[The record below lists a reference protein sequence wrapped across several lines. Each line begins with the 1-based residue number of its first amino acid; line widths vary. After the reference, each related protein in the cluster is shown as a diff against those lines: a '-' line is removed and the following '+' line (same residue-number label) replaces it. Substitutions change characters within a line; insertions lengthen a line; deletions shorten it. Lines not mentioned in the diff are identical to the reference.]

1 MKNINTLIRAHS
13 RWFCAAV
20 LALVCAGT
28 AFTQAKPAAA
38 APAAAEKKNAI
49 SFSDTMPLFKGFI
62 ASDSDADTFYFYLSP
77 AYERLIAPHFTIGGE
92 LDTCFGSVYDVGYFY
107 LSMAF
112 VGRYYAMSEK
122 MEKFYLGANLGFNME
137 MIDGKT
143 DYGFVGLLIGLEA
156 GYKLL
161 LGKTF
166 FIEPSMAYVY
176 SKSGSG
182 PTPLGWQGGLRIGIE
197 F

>member
-1 MKNINTLIRAHS
+1 MKNLKIFGPHKQ
-13 RWFCAAV
+13 WFCV
-20 LALVCAGT
+20 VILALLCAGT

-38 APAAAEKKNAI
+38 AASGKKNAI
-49 SFSDTMPLFKGFI
+49 SFSDTMLLFNGFNK
-62 ASDSDADTFYFYLSP
+62 SNSDAHTFFFYLSP
-77 AYERLIAPHFTIGGE
+77 SYERLIAPHFTIGGE
-92 LDTCFGSVYDVGYFY
+92 LDTCFGSVLDVGYFY
-107 LSMAF
+107 LGMAF

-137 MIDGKT
+137 MRDGKT

-161 LGKTF
+161 LGSTF
-166 FIEPSMAYVY
+166 FVEPSMAYVY

-182 PTPLGWQGGLRIGIE
+182 PTPTGWHGGLRIGIE